1 MIKVSNN
8 AHMRGLLHFSYLLV
22 SKYGRSRF
30 SENFYKEIALRLY
43 IILACETY
51 ECAYPKSIYEYEVP
65 GSIYDFLFQRK
76 GPFTF
81 CMSYIDKKTDNML
94 SVVVHL
100 SGGGRERFCID
111 RVCFPKKFISAVRDK
126 NLNALFYTFLDYLAR
141 PRELRRLP

>member
-22 SKYGRSRF
+22 SKYGRSKF

-51 ECAYPKSIYEYEVP
+51 E
-65 GSIYDFLFQRK
+65 GSYTSSVYDFLFLRQ
-76 GPFTF
+76 GPFQF
-81 CMSYIDKKTDNML
+81 CISYIDKKTDNML

-100 SGGGRERFCID
+100 SSGGRERFCID

-141 PRELRRLP
+141 PQKLRRLP

>member
-22 SKYGRSRF
+22 SKYGRSKF

-43 IILACETY
+43 LILACETY
-51 ECAYPKSIYEYEVP
+51 KCAYPNSM
-65 GSIYDFLFQRK
+65 YDFLFQRQ
-76 GPFTF
+76 GPFQF
-81 CMSYIDKKTDNML
+81 GISYIDKKTDNML

-100 SGGGRERFCID
+100 SSDGRERFCID

>member
-51 ECAYPKSIYEYEVP
+51 ECSYPNPIECSHP
-65 GSIYDFLFQRK
+65 GSMYDFLFQRQ
-76 GPFTF
+76 GPFRF
-81 CMSYIDKKTDNML
+81 CISYIDMKTDNML

-100 SGGGRERFCID
+100 SSGGRERFCID

-141 PRELRRLP
+141 TRGLRRLP

>member
-22 SKYGRSRF
+22 SKYGRSKF
-30 SENFYKEIALRLY
+30 SENFYTEIALRLY
-43 IILACETY
+43 LILACETY
-51 ECAYPKSIYEYEVP
+51 ECPYPS
-65 GSIYDFLFQRK
+65 SMYDFLFQRQ
-76 GPFTF
+76 GPFQF
-81 CMSYIDKKTDNML
+81 CISYIDKKTGNML

-100 SGGGRERFCID
+100 SSDGRERFCID

-126 NLNALFYTFLDYLAR
+126 NLNALFYTFRDYLAR

>member
-22 SKYGRSRF
+22 SKYGRSKF

-51 ECAYPKSIYEYEVP
+51 ECAYPN
-65 GSIYDFLFQRK
+65 SIYDFLFLRQ

-81 CMSYIDKKTDNML
+81 CSSYIDKKTGNML

-100 SGGGRERFCID
+100 SGAGRERFCID

>member
-1 MIKVSNN
+1 MINVSNN

-22 SKYGRSRF
+22 SKYGRSKF
-30 SENFYKEIALRLY
+30 SENFYTEIALRLY
-43 IILACETY
+43 LILACETY
-51 ECAYPKSIYEYEVP
+51 ECSYPS
-65 GSIYDFLFQRK
+65 SIYDFLFQRQ
-76 GPFTF
+76 GPFRF
-81 CMSYIDKKTDNML
+81 CISYIDKKTDNML

-100 SGGGRERFCID
+100 SSGGRERFCID

>member
-22 SKYGRSRF
+22 SKYGRSKF

-51 ECAYPKSIYEYEVP
+51 ECSYPS
-65 GSIYDFLFQRK
+65 SMYDFLFLRQ
-76 GPFTF
+76 GPFQF
-81 CMSYIDKKTDNML
+81 CISYIDKKTDNML

-100 SGGGRERFCID
+100 SSDGRERFCID

-141 PRELRRLP
+141 PRKLRRLP

>member
-1 MIKVSNN
+1 MIRVSNN

-51 ECAYPKSIYEYEVP
+51 ECSYPSSMYY
-65 GSIYDFLFQRK
+65 FLFRRQ
-76 GPFTF
+76 GPFQF
-81 CMSYIDKKTDNML
+81 GISYIDKETGNML
-94 SVVVHL
+94 SVMVQL

-111 RVCFPKKFISAVRDK
+111 RCCFPKKFICAVRDK